1 MKGVPRSSFLE
12 SHSSGRCPE
21 ERAEI
26 EDSERGTRNEEPV
39 RLFPIPASVW
49 GWLQLPFTWAAIL
62 LVRLYQ
68 LGISPGLPSSCR
80 FAPSCS
86 QYMLE
91 ALQRHHA
98 LKGIM
103 LGTWR
108 LLRCHPWHPGGYDPV
123 P

>member
-1 MKGVPRSSFLE
+1 VD
-12 SHSSGRCPE
+12 
-21 ERAEI
+21 I
-26 EDSERGTRNEEPV
+26 QRGTRNAECP
-39 RLFPIPASVW
+39 RLFPFPTSIW
-49 GWLQLPFTWAAIL
+49 QWLQAPVTYPAIA

-68 LGISPGLPSSCR
+68 LGISPGIPSSCR

-98 LKGIM
+98 LKGIL

>member
-1 MKGVPRSSFLE
+1 MQAPL
-12 SHSSGRCPE
+12 
-21 ERAEI
+21 
-26 EDSERGTRNEEPV
+26 T
-39 RLFPIPASVW
+39 
-49 GWLQLPFTWAAIL
+49 WLCIA

-98 LKGIM
+98 LKGLL

-108 LLRCHPWHPGGYDPV
+108 LMRCHPFHPGGVDPV

>member
-1 MKGVPRSSFLE
+1 MRSVPRSAIRDPR
-12 SHSSGRCPE
+12 SSGPGPE
-21 ERAEI
+21 ETPGI
-26 EDSERGTRNEEPV
+26 EDSQPAALNAERGT
-39 RLFPIPASVW
+39 LFPRPTTLW
-49 GWLQLPFTWAAIL
+49 QGLQLPLTWTAIT

-68 LGISPGLPSSCR
+68 LGISPGIPSSCR

-98 LKGIM
+98 LKGIL

>member
-1 MKGVPRSSFLE
+1 MNVPSSAFRVPRVPDDAPGAGSD
-12 SHSSGRCPE
+12 RPD
-21 ERAEI
+21 AP
-26 EDSERGTRNEEPV
+26 RGTRNAEPGT
-39 RLFPIPASVW
+39 LFPRPRTLWQAIQAPVT
-49 GWLQLPFTWAAIL
+49 WLAIA

-98 LKGIM
+98 LKGLL

-108 LLRCHPWHPGGYDPV
+108 LMRCHPFHPGGVDPV

>member
-1 MKGVPRSSFLE
+1 MTQVPSTEYRVSGSDPNGDDQNGTVRS
-12 SHSSGRCPE
+12 
-21 ERAEI
+21 RAL
-26 EDSERGTRNEEPV
+26 GTRYSV
-39 RLFPIPASVW
+39 LFPRPKTLWQLV
-49 GWLQLPFTWAAIL
+49 QLPFTWAAIL

>member
-1 MKGVPRSSFLE
+1 MRL
-12 SHSSGRCPE
+12 
-21 ERAEI
+21 AEG
-26 EDSERGTRNEEPV
+26 ST
-39 RLFPIPASVW
+39 LFPRPQTLWQAV
-49 GWLQLPFTWAAIL
+49 QAPFTWTAIAF
-62 LVRLYQ
+62 VRLYQ

-98 LKGIM
+98 VKGIL

-108 LLRCHPWHPGGYDPV
+108 LVRCHPWHPGGYDPV

>member
-1 MKGVPRSSFLE
+1 MSVPRSAFRVPRTPEDASGE
-12 SHSSGRCPE
+12 SPAGADEPRGTQN
-21 ERAEI
+21 A
-26 EDSERGTRNEEPV
+26 ERGT
-39 RLFPIPASVW
+39 LFPRPRTPWQALQAPLT
-49 GWLQLPFTWAAIL
+49 WLCIA

-98 LKGIM
+98 LKGLL

-108 LLRCHPWHPGGYDPV
+108 LMRCHPFHPGGVDPV

>member
-1 MKGVPRSSFLE
+1 MSVPGSAFRVPRTPEDASGE
-12 SHSSGRCPE
+12 SPAGVDEPRGTQN
-21 ERAEI
+21 A
-26 EDSERGTRNEEPV
+26 ERGT
-39 RLFPIPASVW
+39 LFPRPRTLWQAIQAPI
-49 GWLQLPFTWAAIL
+49 TWPCIA

-98 LKGIM
+98 LKGLL

-108 LLRCHPWHPGGYDPV
+108 LMRCHPFHPGGHDPV

>member
-1 MKGVPRSSFLE
+1 MRIVPRSPFPVLRSSE
-12 SHSSGRCPE
+12 SDSRKE
-21 ERAEI
+21 AEPTHA
-26 EDSERGTRNEEPV
+26 ERGTGNAE
-39 RLFPIPASVW
+39 RLFPRPKSLW
-49 GWLQLPFTWAAIL
+49 QGLQLPFTWSAIA

-91 ALQRHHA
+91 AVQRHHA
-98 LKGIM
+98 LKGIL

-108 LLRCHPWHPGGYDPV
+108 LLRCHPWHPGGHDPV